1 MFQSATPFAIRDEN
15 DGQQGVGAKSVKPVL
30 GVSSH
35 SIHAG
40 QQPQKRGG
48 LVDSTPL
55 KGGLLSGAQTIGAK
69 STRKAL
75 GDLSSS
81 QVNIRGLATPQQ
93 QKGIG
98 GGGGGVTTSKKLNV
112 PGLVGGQGSSIVGS
126 SIKPANSVFA
136 SMVEAAAISIPSD
149 DVHDPADMVCSYVGK
164 DEDAYDY
171 VMRKAAT
178 IKFTLS
184 PPGVD
189 EIWTGGN
196 DSCWQELP
204 LDSGGELNSSLDEL
218 PMPVISCEV
227 PESL

>member
-15 DGQQGVGAKSVKPVL
+15 DGQQGPLGTKSSKPVL
-30 GVSSH
+30 GVSS
-35 SIHAG
+35 HAG

-98 GGGGGVTTSKKLNV
+98 GGGDGGGGVTTSKKMNV

-126 SIKPANSVFA
+126 SIKPATMFA
-136 SMVEAAAISIPSD
+136 SMVEAAAISIPSY

-171 VMRKAAT
+171 VMRKAAA

-184 PPGVD
+184 PPAVD
-189 EIWTGGN
+189 ENWNGSN
-196 DSCWQELP
+196 SCWQELP
-204 LDSGGELNSSLDEL
+204 LNCGAELNSSLDEL
-218 PMPVISCEV
+218 SMPDISCEV
-227 PESL
+227 PE